1 MRTAQLEYFKAV
13 ARSLSFTKAAEECHV
28 AQPAISQQ
36 IRALENE
43 LGFDLFI
50 RSTKGVN
57 LTDAGR
63 AYYHETIGVL
73 DALERSAKR
82 ARAIADGAA
91 GTLTVGISNS
101 AQTALFNVL
110 RTFSAHYP
118 EVAIALRRSRSRTQ
132 MDELSRGD
140 YDTLI
145 TSTSYGRGRA
155 DVSFANVQTSRL
167 CIAVSRDHPLA
178 IANDVTTADL
188 KSFPHIIAD
197 AENENYILET
207 YPYLTDS
214 PETPIIR
221 AEDQSIAL
229 STMLMGLGVE
239 AMPIDVASAISEDFV
254 HIEPCDYDACLAMGW
269 AYLAESKNPAL
280 RKFIEFLEHQMK
292 NNADQLLL

>member
-13 ARSLSFTKAAEECHV
+13 ARSLNFTKAAEECHV

-82 ARAIADGAA
+82 ARAIADGVA

-101 AQTALFNVL
+101 AQTALLNVL
-110 RTFSAHYP
+110 RAFSAHYP

-197 AENENYILET
+197 AENEDYILET
-207 YPYLTDS
+207 YRMT
-214 PETPIIR
+214 
-221 AEDQSIAL
+221 
-229 STMLMGLGVE
+229 
-239 AMPIDVASAISEDFV
+239 
-254 HIEPCDYDACLAMGW
+254 
-269 AYLAESKNPAL
+269 
-280 RKFIEFLEHQMK
+280 
-292 NNADQLLL
+292 